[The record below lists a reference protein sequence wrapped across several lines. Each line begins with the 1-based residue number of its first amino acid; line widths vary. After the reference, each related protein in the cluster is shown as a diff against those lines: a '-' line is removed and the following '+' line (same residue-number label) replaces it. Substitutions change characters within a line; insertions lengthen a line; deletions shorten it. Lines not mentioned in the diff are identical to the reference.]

1 MNSIESLLIITI
13 LAKELITPIFL
24 IIIFLLFFII
34 IKILLYFEQIYLNYK
49 NKKIAKMFRE
59 QNINELNP
67 YIFSKYL
74 AREKETEEIL
84 EQRKVYKN
92 A

>member
-34 IKILLYFEQIYLNYK
+34 IKILLYFEQLYLNYK
-49 NKKIAKMFRE
+49 NKKIAK
-59 QNINELNP
+59 L
-67 YIFSKYL
+67 
-74 AREKETEEIL
+74 
-84 EQRKVYKN
+84 YKN
-92 A
+92 NLKEELDIYFRRKNKNV

>member
-24 IIIFLLFFII
+24 IIIFGLFFII

-49 NKKIAKMFRE
+49 NKKIAKIFRE
-59 QNINELNP
+59 QNINELKP
-67 YIFSKYL
+67 YIFSKHL

-84 EQRKVYKN
+84 KQRKAYKN
-92 A
+92 V